1 MPFNAKVKGTGYLF
15 EAINDA
21 ASTRAVDIIDQ
32 GISYCGFL
40 YPGQFDA
47 ARAAD
52 GFISFK
58 CTGARQ
64 QAILQADE
72 LEQVQI
78 PLKIRMKRGRTIGK
92 PKI

>member
-1 MPFNAKVKGTGYLF
+1 MPFNARVKGTGYLF

-21 ASTRAVDIIDQ
+21 SSTRAVDLIEQ
-32 GISYCGFL
+32 GISYFGFL

-52 GFISFK
+52 GFITFNCIK
-58 CTGARQ
+58 DRQ
-64 QAILQADE
+64 QAIVPADD

-78 PLKIRMKRGRTIGK
+78 PLKIRPRRQTDD
-92 PKI
+92 